1 VAGSL
6 QDFDRAVIIG
16 QKTFGKGL
24 VQSTRALPY
33 GAKLKITTAKYY
45 IPSGRCIQAINYAE
59 KNEDGSVKKIPDS
72 LKVAFKT
79 VKSGRVVYDGGGID
93 PDIAIEPEKL
103 SALTFSLL
111 SKNLIFDYA
120 TVYRV
125 KNPQIGNAKNFVLS
139 DVDYND
145 FVQWLSKKEYDYTTR
160 SEKTLE
166 AVKAAAEKDNYFEQI
181 KPEYEALKKGLMH
194 DKQNDLM
201 KEKEQIKSLLEE
213 EIAARYYYN
222 TGRIE
227 ASLKSDREIKKA
239 IEVLSDES
247 QVKTILA
254 KKQ

>member
-1 VAGSL
+1 
-6 QDFDRAVIIG
+6 
-16 QKTFGKGL
+16 
-24 VQSTRALPY
+24 
-33 GAKLKITTAKYY
+33 
-45 IPSGRCIQAINYAE
+45 
-59 KNEDGSVKKIPDS
+59 
-72 LKVAFKT
+72 
-79 VKSGRVVYDGGGID
+79 
-93 PDIAIEPEKL
+93 
-103 SALTFSLL
+103 
-111 SKNLIFDYA
+111 
-120 TVYRV
+120 
-125 KNPQIGNAKNFVLS
+125 VLS

-213 EIAARYYYN
+213 EIASRYYYN